1 MVARGVRRHVRRR
14 RREVRRRG
22 GSDGS
27 VHAEL
32 RRPEPAAQLQPEQRR
47 RRMGRGDVRSARQSR
62 TPVAR
67 TRAAHRDRAVVREVR
82 PVEDAAMMQLRRG
95 EYHSFRGGDAGA
107 RFLYLVPS
115 AAVVRLDDVSE
126 AVLETLAEGDRD
138 ATELAE
144 SLGSRWGMDVVRS
157 SIDEL
162 VGMRAIHTVAAP
174 PPKPV
179 AEKPKRRIPLQTLV
193 LNVTSKCNLSCGY
206 CYEYGE
212 DRIVESTTKP
222 RFMNEETAKQS
233 VDFMFSEAGDSPT
246 VNLTFFGGE
255 TLLNFK
261 MLKSALAYA
270 KQRAEPLGKQVNAS
284 LTTNATLL
292 REEIVDWIVE
302 NDVGVTVSID
312 GAREQQDKF
321 RVFSNGM
328 GSYDLVVPN
337 IKELLRRHRRRPVG
351 ARVTLTGQNLDVVSI
366 YRHLYEELGFWEVGF
381 APVTTSW
388 QREYAIED
396 EGFRQLLSG
405 FQTLAGEFLDAA
417 LAGRRHGFS
426 NVRDTLEEVHKGM
439 SKAYPCGAGLGL
451 MGVATDGDVALC
463 HRFAGSNEHKLGS
476 VFDGIDHSRQD
487 DFLLKHHIANKT
499 DCATCWARPLCAGG
513 CYHEAHTRYGST
525 VEPNLHYCEW
535 IRAWTNTCLEVY
547 GVLADKKPEF
557 LAQFD
562 TVSS

>member
-1 MVARGVRRHVRRR
+1 M
-14 RREVRRRG
+14 
-22 GSDGS
+22 
-27 VHAEL
+27 
-32 RRPEPAAQLQPEQRR
+32 
-47 RRMGRGDVRSARQSR
+47 
-62 TPVAR
+62 
-67 TRAAHRDRAVVREVR
+67 
-82 PVEDAAMMQLRRG
+82 EDAAMMQLRRG
-95 EYHSFRGGDAGA
+95 EYHSFRGGDA

-115 AAVVRLDDVSE
+115 AAVVRLDDVAE
-126 AVLETLAEGDRD
+126 AVLETLADGDRT
-138 ATELAE
+138 ATELAD
-144 SLGSRWGMDVVRS
+144 SLAPRWRPEVIRS

-162 VGMRAIHTVAAP
+162 LGMRAIHTVAAP

-212 DRIVESTTKP
+212 DRIVEATTKP
-222 RFMNEETAKQS
+222 RFMNEETARQS
-233 VDFMFSEAGDSPT
+233 VDFLFTEAGESPA

-270 KQRAEPLGKQVNAS
+270 RERAEPMGKQVNAS

-292 REEIVDWIVE
+292 REEIIDWIVE

-351 ARVTLTGQNLDVVSI
+351 ARVTLTGQNLDVASI

-405 FQTLAGEFLDAA
+405 FQTLAAEFLDAA

-426 NVRDTLEEVHKGM
+426 NVRDTLEEIHKGM

-451 MGVATDGDVALC
+451 MGVATNGDVALC
-463 HRFAGSNEHKLGS
+463 HRFAGSDEHKLGS

-547 GVLADKKPEF
+547 GVLAEKKPEF

-562 TVSS
+562 

>member
-1 MVARGVRRHVRRR
+1 MY
-14 RREVRRRG
+14 
-22 GSDGS
+22 
-27 VHAEL
+27 
-32 RRPEPAAQLQPEQRR
+32 
-47 RRMGRGDVRSARQSR
+47 
-62 TPVAR
+62 
-67 TRAAHRDRAVVREVR
+67 
-82 PVEDAAMMQLRRG
+82 LRRG
-95 EYHSFRGGDAGA
+95 EYHAFNGSGS
-107 RFLYLVPS
+107 RFLHLVPS
-115 AAVVRLDDVSE
+115 AAVVQIDDVSH
-126 AVLETLAEGDRD
+126 AVLETLAAGDRSASD
-138 ATELAE
+138 LAGM
-144 SLGSRWGMDVVRS
+144 LGDRWTADDVRL

-162 VGMRAIHTVAAP
+162 LGLRAIHTVAAP
-174 PPKPV
+174 PTKPA

-212 DRIVESTTKP
+212 DKIVEAKTKP
-222 RFMNEETAKQS
+222 RFMNEATAKQS
-233 VDFMFSEAGDSPT
+233 VDFLFTEAGDSPT

-255 TLLNFK
+255 SLMNFK
-261 MLKSALAYA
+261 MLQTALAYA
-270 KQRAEPLGKQVNAS
+270 RQRAQALGKQVNAS

-328 GSYDLVVPN
+328 GSYDLIVPK
-337 IKELLRRHRRRPVG
+337 IKDLLARHRRRPVG
-351 ARVTLTGQNLDVVSI
+351 ARVTLTGQNLDVASI
-366 YRHLYEELGFWEVGF
+366 YHHLFEEIGFWEVGF

-396 EGFRQLLSG
+396 EGFQQLLSG
-405 FQTLAGEFLDAA
+405 FQALAADFLQAA
-417 LAGRRHGFS
+417 LAGKRHGFS
-426 NVRDTLEEVHKGM
+426 NVRDTLEEIHKGM

-463 HRFAGSNEHKLGS
+463 HRFAGSDEHKLGS
-476 VFDGIDHSRQD
+476 VFDGVDHARQD
-487 DFLLKHHIANKT
+487 EFLEKHHIANKT

-525 VEPNLHYCEW
+525 VEPNLHYCNW
-535 IRAWTNTCLEVY
+535 IRAWTNTCLEIY
-547 GVLADKKPEF
+547 GTLAERKPEY

-562 TVSS
+562 

>member
-1 MVARGVRRHVRRR
+1 
-14 RREVRRRG
+14 
-22 GSDGS
+22 
-27 VHAEL
+27 
-32 RRPEPAAQLQPEQRR
+32 
-47 RRMGRGDVRSARQSR
+47 
-62 TPVAR
+62 
-67 TRAAHRDRAVVREVR
+67 
-82 PVEDAAMMQLRRG
+82 MMQLRRG
-95 EYHSFRGGDAGA
+95 EYHSFRGGDA

-115 AAVVRLDDVSE
+115 AAVVRLDDVAE
-126 AVLETLAEGDRD
+126 AVLETLADGDRT
-138 ATELAE
+138 ATELAD
-144 SLGSRWGMDVVRS
+144 SLASRWGSEVIHS

-162 VGMRAIHTVAAP
+162 LGMRAIHTVAAP

-212 DRIVESTTKP
+212 DRIVEASTKP
-222 RFMNEETAKQS
+222 RFMDEATAKQS
-233 VDFMFSEAGDSPT
+233 VDFLFDEAGDSPS

-270 KQRAEPLGKQVNAS
+270 RERAEPMGKQVNAS

-328 GSYDLVVPN
+328 GSYDLIVPN

-351 ARVTLTGQNLDVVSI
+351 ARVTLTGQNLDVASI

-396 EGFRQLLSG
+396 VGFQQLLAG
-405 FQTLAGEFLDAA
+405 FQSLAAEFLDAA

-426 NVRDTLEEVHKGM
+426 NVRDTLEEIHKGM

-463 HRFAGSNEHKLGS
+463 HRFAGSDEHKLGS

-562 TVSS
+562 

>member
-1 MVARGVRRHVRRR
+1 MI
-14 RREVRRRG
+14 
-22 GSDGS
+22 
-27 VHAEL
+27 
-32 RRPEPAAQLQPEQRR
+32 
-47 RRMGRGDVRSARQSR
+47 
-62 TPVAR
+62 
-67 TRAAHRDRAVVREVR
+67 
-82 PVEDAAMMQLRRG
+82 QLRRG
-95 EYHSFRGGDAGA
+95 EYHSFRGGDA

-115 AAVVRLDDVSE
+115 AAVVRLDDVAE
-126 AVLETLAEGDRD
+126 AVLETLADGDRT

-144 SLGSRWGMDVVRS
+144 SLQTRWGPEVIRS

-162 VGMRAIHTVAAP
+162 LGMRAIHTVAAP

-179 AEKPKRRIPLQTLV
+179 AAKPGRRIPLQTLV

-212 DRIVESTTKP
+212 DRIVEARTKP
-222 RFMNEETAKQS
+222 RFMNEDTAKQS
-233 VDFMFSEAGDSPT
+233 VDFMFSEAGDSPQ

-270 KQRAEPLGKQVNAS
+270 RQRGESLGKQVNAS

-292 REEIVDWIVE
+292 REEIIDWIVE

-351 ARVTLTGQNLDVVSI
+351 ARVTLTGQNLDVASI

-396 EGFRQLLSG
+396 EGFRQLLAG
-405 FQTLAGEFLDAA
+405 FQTLAADYLDAA

-426 NVRDTLEEVHKGM
+426 NVRDTLEEIHKGM

-463 HRFAGSNEHKLGS
+463 HRFAGSDTHKLGS

-487 DFLLKHHIANKT
+487 DFLVKHHIANKT

-525 VEPNLHYCEW
+525 LEPNLHYCEW
-535 IRAWTNTCLEVY
+535 IRAWTNTCLEMY
-547 GVLADKKPEF
+547 GVLSDKKPEF

-562 TVSS
+562 